1 MKRTDLCTDK
11 AKLIALANVMKDLE
25 SYMPDL
31 IENLSGVFKVKAD
44 FNYKDYLKKDV
55 DVSK

>member
-11 AKLIALANVMKDLE
+11 AKLIAVAKAIEELE
-25 SYMPDL
+25 AFMPNFDFL
-31 IENLSGVFKVKAD
+31 NFTLKNEAD
-44 FNYKDYLKKDV
+44 FNYKDYIKKDV

>member
-11 AKLIALANVMKDLE
+11 AKLIAVAKALE
-25 SYMPDL
+25 ALETLMPHFDIFDFAL
-31 IENLSGVFKVKAD
+31 QLKAV